1 MTRTAE
7 LGSAADSAAAPGSV
21 AAPGLAAV
29 AGMYHFGAV
38 GDNGARGLGSPM
50 RDVDAAF
57 AGRT

>member
-1 MTRTAE
+1 

-21 AAPGLAAV
+21 AAPGLAAA

-38 GDNGARGLGSPM
+38 GDNRARGLGSPM
-50 RDVDAAF
+50 RDVDAAV